1 VADRDAFLAAIAAA
15 PADDLPRLV
24 YADWLDDRGDA
35 DRAAFVR
42 RQVAG
47 RPAGDP
53 AVEWLGPLAQWVY
66 HADYARGMP
75 EHLVLSAAAW
85 LRHGER
91 IRRLAPVRSVA
102 LLGAGRSLHD
112 LVGGPHLRGLAGLHL
127 TGAMLSDDGIDLL
140 ARCRHLS
147 GLTTL
152 KLGHNDVSDS
162 GAADLADSPHLG
174 RLETLVLRD
183 NGVTLAGAMF
193 LMHSKWLPRLKAL
206 DLSANAIHAEG
217 VAAIRRSR
225 LAKAIDVDV
234 SDQQPP
240 IPWSRRLLAAK

>member
-1 VADRDAFLAAIAAA
+1 MAERDAFLAAIAAA

-42 RQVAG
+42 RLLA
-47 RPAGDP
+47 REPAGDP
-53 AVEWLGPLAQWVY
+53 VADWLGPLGEWVY
-66 HADYARGMP
+66 HAEYVRGMP
-75 EHLVLSAAAW
+75 EHLVLSATAW

-91 IRRLAPVRSVA
+91 IRRLAPVRSIA
-102 LLGAGRSLHD
+102 LLGAGRALHD
-112 LVGGPHLRGLAGLHL
+112 LVGGPHLRGLAALHL
-127 TGAMLSDDGIDLL
+127 TGAMLADDGIDLL
-140 ARCRHLS
+140 ARCRHLA
-147 GLTTL
+147 GLTAL

-174 RLETLVLRD
+174 QLETLVLRD
-183 NGVTLAGAMF
+183 NGLTLAGAMF
-193 LMHSKWLPRLKAL
+193 LMHSKRLPRLRAL
-206 DLSANAIHAEG
+206 DLSANAINAVG
-217 VAAIRRSR
+217 IDVIRRSR
-225 LAKAIDVDV
+225 MAKAIAVNA